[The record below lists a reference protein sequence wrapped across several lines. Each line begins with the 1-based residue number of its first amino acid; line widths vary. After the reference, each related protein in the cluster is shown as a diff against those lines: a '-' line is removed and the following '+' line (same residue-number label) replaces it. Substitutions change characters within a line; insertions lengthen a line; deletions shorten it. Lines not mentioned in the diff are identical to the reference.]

1 MEKCE
6 VLKNKLKTKIKDIP
20 SMFVESSCKP
30 EVSRWSVISMEILK
44 SSCGG
49 ELCRHEFQDE
59 NTSMMYLM
67 VIKPMLVAPA
77 TNLSENINFG
87 LKLILSL
94 RQVL

>member
-30 EVSRWSVISMEILK
+30 EVSQWSVISMEILK

-59 NTSMMYLM
+59 NISAASGQLGDEE
-67 VIKPMLVAPA
+67 A
-77 TNLSENINFG
+77 SQQEG
-87 LKLILSL
+87 DG
-94 RQVL
+94 